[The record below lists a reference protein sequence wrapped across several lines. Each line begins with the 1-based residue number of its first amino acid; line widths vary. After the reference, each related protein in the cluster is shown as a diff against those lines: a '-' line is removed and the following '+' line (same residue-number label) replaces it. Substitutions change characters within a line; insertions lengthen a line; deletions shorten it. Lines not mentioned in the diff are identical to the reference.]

1 MSIVVRL
8 LPSKLEFTV
17 QEGQTILEGALFNKV
32 SLEYSCSNGQCGQC
46 KAELLSGVVAS
57 RDFSEDVGLSERE
70 ILTCSSIPKSDIT
83 LNATYFP
90 ELLDIERKTIPVK
103 VDQFILVNKDVL
115 MITFRLAPNSKFNFL
130 PGQFVDL
137 NFSGEKRSY
146 SIANA
151 DAVNHKIELHIKRVE
166 GGLFSEHLFND
177 LKQNQLFRIYGPLG
191 TFFLRENDS
200 PLIFM
205 CTGTGFAPVKS
216 MVEHLIDRKTKRQI
230 YIYWGGRL
238 SQDLYSNLPQQWS
251 NGNTN
256 IEFIPVL
263 SREQNDSPELQ
274 KLTLTEGKYIQHK
287 IVENHNDLERFDVYA
302 CGSEQMI
309 HDAKKLLIKHGLSS
323 EKFYSDAFLPS
334 N

>member
-1 MSIVVRL
+1 MSKVVRL
-8 LPSKLEFTV
+8 LPSELEFTV
-17 QEGQTILEGALFNKV
+17 QEGQTILEGALFNQV
-32 SLEYSCSNGQCGQC
+32 SLEYSCSKGQCGQC

-57 RDFSEDVGLSERE
+57 SDFSEDVGLSERE
-70 ILTCSSIPKSDIT
+70 ILTCSSIPKPDIT

-115 MITFRLAPNSKFNFL
+115 MITFRFAPNSKFNFL

-151 DAVNHKIELHIKRVE
+151 DAVNHKIDLHIKRVE

-191 TFFLRENDS
+191 TFFLRDNDS

-216 MVEHLIDRKTKRQI
+216 MVEHLIDRSSKRKI
-230 YIYWGGRL
+230 YIYWGGRT
-238 SQDLYSNLPQQWS
+238 SEDLYSDLPVQWS
-251 NGNTN
+251 EQYSN
-256 IEFIPVL
+256 IEYIPVL
-263 SREQNDSPELQ
+263 SREQNDAKKLDVSKLPES
-274 KLTLTEGKYIQHK
+274 KYVQHK
-287 IVENHNDLERFDVYA
+287 VVEQHNDLECFDVYA

-309 HDAKKLLIKHGLSS
+309 HDAKKLLIQHGLNT